1 MEEQRKNDI
10 SFDELDEAEAYAYKN
25 IFIFD
30 KSDGKSVEVTVGF
43 NKEMETQAI
52 NNLSDIDK
60 VLEELVNRKD
70 IKSLSINININDKSE
85 VYKSNKDLGISIED
99 TVRKIKEVIKDFK
112 DIVIVYSREELDAL
126 QKQFREEHGLDGH
139 NIPSKLDEANK
150 EYKDIRADFIKQIK
164 NNENISKGYI
174 RISNEDFA
182 SLGNIIED
190 SHIPYLSKNSEIKD
204 GVNIIVPINKMDMLK
219 DVFMENE
226 IECKQIV
233 HGNIDWHNIKDTKNV
248 YEYVTKE
255 ELLKFQ
261 ELNNDKFRYIAFE
274 NKGKFAIYL
283 QSECDIPLLGR
294 KKNFNKINSNKKT
307 MNEVKTQVENQKQ
320 SFDVKQNNE
329 KIKVEKER

>member
-1 MEEQRKNDI
+1 M
-10 SFDELDEAEAYAYKN
+10 
-25 IFIFD
+25 
-30 KSDGKSVEVTVGF
+30 
-43 NKEMETQAI
+43 
-52 NNLSDIDK
+52 
-60 VLEELVNRKD
+60 
-70 IKSLSINININDKSE
+70 
-85 VYKSNKDLGISIED
+85 
-99 TVRKIKEVIKDFK
+99 
-112 DIVIVYSREELDAL
+112 
-126 QKQFREEHGLDGH
+126 HGLKKP
-139 NIPSKLDEANK
+139 IL
-150 EYKDIRADFIKQIK
+150 
-164 NNENISKGYI
+164 